1 MSKLSELNVTL
12 TNKTVLLDVS
22 HVKQQGD
29 ELVQGGIVVGKV
41 FQSEVPTYGYVVAFD
56 PAIETLKVGDVVPIA
71 QPGSL
76 RVFDWPEKP
85 KDQKI
90 VSIRFE
96 FIDGVISQESK

>member
-1 MSKLSELNVTL
+1 MSKISELNVTL
-12 TNKTVLLDVS
+12 SNKTVLLDVS

-41 FQSEVPTYGYVVAFD
+41 FQSEVPTYGFVVAFD
-56 PAIETLKVGDVVPIA
+56 PTIDTLQVGDCVPIA

-76 RVFDWPEKP
+76 RTFDWPEKS

-96 FIDGVISQESK
+96 FIDGVIKPLSK

>member
-1 MSKLSELNVTL
+1 MTKLSELNVTL

-41 FQSEVPTYGYVVAFD
+41 FQSEVPTYGFVVAFD
-56 PAIETLKVGDVVPIA
+56 PTIDTLEVGDCVPIA
-71 QPGSL
+71 QAGAL
-76 RVFDWPEKP
+76 RVFDWPEKS

-90 VSIRFE
+90 VSMRFDL
-96 FIDGVISQESK
+96 IDGVIKPLSK

>member
-1 MSKLSELNVTL
+1 MSKISELNVTL
-12 TNKTVLLDVS
+12 SNKTVLLDVS

-41 FQSEVPTYGYVVAFD
+41 FQSEVPTYGFVVAFD
-56 PAIETLKVGDVVPIA
+56 PAIDTLQVGDCVPIA

-76 RVFDWPEKP
+76 RTFDWPEKS

-96 FIDGVISQESK
+96 FIDGVIKPLSK

>member
-29 ELVQGGIVVGKV
+29 ELVQGGIVIGKV
-41 FQSEVPTYGYVVAFD
+41 FQSEVPTYGFVVACD
-56 PAIETLKVGDVVPIA
+56 PTVDLKVGDIIPIA

-76 RVFDWPEKP
+76 RTFDWPEKA

-96 FIDGVISQESK
+96 FIDGVIKAESK